1 MGVADMLWF
10 IHGQHVT
17 RFAAE
22 YMPYYNREQLPEAPV
37 PIVSRLRTRR
47 SAAGG
52 PSPQV
57 DVNDDGKIKPIRMR
71 KPRPTKWADSDHT
84 TEAIPD
90 YAYGRDKDADAEVL
104 NLKTRTSSPSPT
116 LTAASTAGPS
126 SHVRRPTASG
136 VATRRSKA
144 KRGSRRA
151 AANTTSPTSTLVST
165 MPERRSSSEETCV
178 SQRDAK
184 LERSMSAET
193 CVEPDFPTSDDVK
206 AADDSSAVVDVVTT
220 DIHEPVAEV
229 SVRPKRKRAADSD
242 SVPEPEVRRYSKR
255 IRCATEKSDASAAG
269 KSSKPRTK
277 ASTSRVRR
285 RA

>member
-1 MGVADMLWF
+1 MLWF

-22 YMPYYNREQLPEAPV
+22 YMSYYNREQLPEAPV

-104 NLKTRTSSPSPT
+104 NLKTRTSSSTPPAPA
-116 LTAASTAGPS
+116 AASTAGPS
-126 SHVRRPTASG
+126 SRVRRPTASG
-136 VATRRSKA
+136 AATRRSKA
-144 KRGSRRA
+144 KRGSKRA
-151 AANTTSPTSTLVST
+151 AANSVNPSPTSTLAST
-165 MPERRSSSEETCV
+165 TPERRGTSEETCV
-178 SQRDAK
+178 SQRDTK

-193 CVEPDFPTSDDVK
+193 CVEPEFPTSDEIK
-206 AADDSSAVVDVVTT
+206 AADDSSAAADLY
-220 DIHEPVAEV
+220 EPIAEV

-255 IRCATEKSDASAAG
+255 IRCATEKKLEFDASTAG